1 MIGIVPEHVIPAY
14 CEAWFPG
21 MYILD
26 FMNLPYEKD
35 DYQKMLPKITWL
47 DEQEQKLVKN
57 N

>member
-1 MIGIVPEHVIPAY
+1 VIPAY

-35 DYQKMLPKITWL
+35 DCQKMLPNITWL